1 MVGGKSQEERLY
13 SMKTNQKIQE
23 KAVAVC
29 DILDTV
35 YPEAP
40 SSLTYDA
47 PYQLMIAA
55 RLSAQCTDARV
66 NIVTK
71 TLFQQYPTLQSFA
84 DADLAQLEEAVRPCG
99 FYRTKAKSIKEMC
112 DRLLRVYGGVLPDTL
127 EELLTLSG
135 IGRKTANL
143 LLGDIYGKPAV
154 VADTHCIRISGRLG
168 LSTKHQPEQVEAEL
182 RAVLPP
188 DRSSRYCHQIVQF
201 GRDICRARNPLC
213 AECPLQG
220 LCVAP
225 SFTKKG

>member
-1 MVGGKSQEERLY
+1 
-13 SMKTNQKIQE
+13 MKVTTKLRK
-23 KAVAVC
+23 KAIAVC

-40 SSLTYDA
+40 CSLEYEE

-71 TLFQQYPTLQSFA
+71 SLFVQYPTLQAFA
-84 DADLAQLEEAVRPCG
+84 DANLAELEEAVRPCG
-99 FYRTKAKSIKEMC
+99 FYRTKAKSIQEMC
-112 DRLLRVYGGVLPDTL
+112 RRLLDVYGGVLPDTL

-143 LLGDIYGKPAV
+143 LLGDIYGKPSV
-154 VADTHCIRISGRLG
+154 VTDTHCIRISGRLG
-168 LSTKHQPEQVEAEL
+168 LSASHQPEKVEEEL

-188 DRSSRYCHQIVQF
+188 ERSSRYCHQIVQF
-201 GRDICRARNPLC
+201 GRDVCRARNPLC
-213 AECPLQG
+213 GQCPLQE
-220 LCVAP
+220 LCSDP
-225 SFTKKG
+225 SFTKK